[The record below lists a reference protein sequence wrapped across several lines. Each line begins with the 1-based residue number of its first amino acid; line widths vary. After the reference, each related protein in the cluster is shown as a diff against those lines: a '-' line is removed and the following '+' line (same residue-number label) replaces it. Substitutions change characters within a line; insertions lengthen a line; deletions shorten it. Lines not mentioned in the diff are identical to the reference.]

1 MVFFLPSVQK
11 CLGHRGVRLKGE
23 SRYLFLKF
31 GWNSDTTSGGIL
43 GLKKL
48 SQLERMIHSCQKS
61 ESLLGAGN
69 GLLKSGTYNRR
80 QGLQWLSREACKD
93 QVQVP
98 WQWELSNKNVHQTF
112 VCYSVFWTG
121 LSQTWASKRLPPASV
136 INQTWQHVSPRANLY
151 LRSVSDHLLTLH
163 EQSGVS
169 FSPEGSLRSKA
180 RLDSDAFHCLS
191 LVTSS
196 GVGTS
201 CLSEVK
207 STEALSLF
215 LDLLMQNLRHLTHPN
230 LLLFIWGGKRQ
241 IVLIN
246 RKCVCVLFQVAS
258 KTFRKVQLGD
268 GTQLSRRTFCSGMDL
283 PGQEKWYRSGK
294 SMGPLKGKISLFLGG
309 HVKEPRELQYYSSH

>member
-1 MVFFLPSVQK
+1 MAFWSLVHTTGDKGSNGCPGKRARTKFRSHGSESSLTRMFTKHSYATVCSGLAFPK
-11 CLGHRGVRLKGE
+11 PELLKGFP
-23 SRYLFLKF
+23 L
-31 GWNSDTTSGGIL
+31 
-43 GLKKL
+43 
-48 SQLERMIHSCQKS
+48 H
-61 ESLLGAGN
+61 
-69 GLLKSGTYNRR
+69 
-80 QGLQWLSREACKD
+80 QWSIRHGSMS
-93 QVQVP
+93 P
-98 WQWELSNKNVHQTF
+98 PELICT
-112 VCYSVFWTG
+112 WD
-121 LSQTWASKRLPPASV
+121 LSQT
-136 INQTWQHVSPRANLY
+136 
-151 LRSVSDHLLTLH
+151 HLVTLH

-230 LLLFIWGGKRQ
+230 LLLFIWGGKCQ